1 MAANP
6 INALRQEHA
15 NMRSVLVLIRD
26 VLDAIET
33 GKEPDFVLLANALYY
48 MRKFPGRVHH
58 PKEDMIFA
66 KLALADPNLAADVD
80 LAHRQH
86 KEIYE
91 LEDHLI
97 EEALNLP
104 KVGSL
109 ARGDDHG
116 RDDCACL
123 ARGRLLDMGRH
134 YLEMQ
139 RKHSE
144 GEERVLFPS
153 ATKLLKAKDW
163 AEVERR
169 FKEIDDPLF
178 GTHSGDR
185 YDLLYEHLMRESIAS

>member
-80 LAHRQH
+80 LAHRQL

-104 KVGSL
+104 KAGS
-109 ARGDDHG
+109 
-116 RDDCACL
+116 L

-153 ATKLLKAKDW
+153 ATKLLKAK
-163 AEVERR
+163 
-169 FKEIDDPLF
+169 K
-178 GTHSGDR
+178 
-185 YDLLYEHLMRESIAS
+185 LLLIYMVTSV